1 MCCTIPLDIDRW
13 TGSGLAMK
21 FFSLTT
27 YNPFPPLVSK
37 RLNLVLLSLIEKLS
51 QPELIHSILLAQLR
65 PSAPIVPAAEQ
76 NPIPEIPSLQQEE
89 TEQYH
94 HVVTI
99 RSSIDQLSSFFHTL
113 LLCLLRLPTFLGA
126 LIHHITLQKCSQAC
140 SSQVMMKFN
149 CEKQTEIL

>member
-89 TEQYH
+89 PSSTPCRH
-94 HVVTI
+94 HPILHRPAVQLLPHASPLSAPPPDLPRRTHPPHHPPKMF
-99 RSSIDQLSSFFHTL
+99 SSL
-113 LLCLLRLPTFLGA
+113 
-126 LIHHITLQKCSQAC
+126 
-140 SSQVMMKFN
+140 
-149 CEKQTEIL
+149 